1 MDRTVKV
8 LGAVVLALT
17 LMAPLARATQVLY
30 RSPQQLGAESSLVVR
45 GEVTSVRSYWNE
57 SHTKILTE
65 TRISVAD
72 TYKGASGRTIS
83 VVQLGGVVGHV
94 RMNVHGAL
102 SWSPG
107 EEVLVFLEPFVGN
120 AWQVSGFFQGKYNI
134 VRDKNGNAFVQNA
147 PSGDSELVGAPGA
160 GRQLRRS
167 GPVALDEFVDQA
179 LGRR

>member
-1 MDRTVKV
+1 MNRTVKV
-8 LGAVVLALT
+8 LGAVLLALT
-17 LMAPLARATQVLY
+17 LMAPLAWATQVLY
-30 RSPQQLGAESSLVVR
+30 RSPQQLGTESSLVVR

-65 TRISVAD
+65 TSISVGD
-72 TYKGASGRTIS
+72 TYKGASGGTIN

-94 RMNVHGAL
+94 RVNVHGSL

-107 EEVLVFLEPFVGN
+107 EEVLLFLEPFAGN

-134 VRDKNGNAFVQNA
+134 VRDENGRAFVKNV
-147 PSGDSELVGAPGA
+147 PSGDSEIVGAPGA
-160 GRQLRRS
+160 EGQLRRS

-179 LGRR
+179 LGRN

>member
-1 MDRTVKV
+1 MNRTVKV
-8 LGAVVLALT
+8 LGAVLLALT
-17 LMAPLARATQVLY
+17 LMAPLAWATQVLY
-30 RSPQQLGAESSLVVR
+30 RSPQQMGAESSLVVR

-65 TRISVAD
+65 TSISVGD
-72 TYKGASGRTIS
+72 TYKGASGRTIN

-94 RMNVHGAL
+94 RVNVHGSL

-107 EEVLVFLEPFVGN
+107 EEVLLFLEPFAGN

-134 VRDKNGNAFVQNA
+134 VRDENGSAFVKK
-147 PSGDSELVGAPGA
+147 
-160 GRQLRRS
+160 
-167 GPVALDEFVDQA
+167 A